1 MSEQRQPR
9 IGVIGTGAIGGFY
22 GLMLARAGFEVHFL
36 LRSEYAAVKRD
47 GLRINSVVH
56 GELALPV
63 VNAWQDVADMP
74 ACDWLLVGAKTT
86 SNADLAEII
95 NQAAAADAKVVLL
108 QNGLAV
114 EDELRPLLA
123 EHVHL
128 LGGLCFICVH
138 RSAPGVIE
146 HEAHGGVNIGYHSGP
161 ASTIEG
167 AQIAEQAAAMFG
179 KAGLDSKAMA
189 QLEQARW
196 QKLVWNI
203 PYNGLSVLLNSNTRQ
218 LMDEPHSRALV
229 ADLMAEVVQAAA
241 ACGYPLPEHLVANM
255 LKATDAMPDYWPSM
269 YHDFS
274 HKRPLEL
281 QAIYVAPLAA
291 AGAAGCEMPKVA
303 MLLQS
308 LEFLSTR

>member
-9 IGVIGTGAIGGFY
+9 IGVIGTGATGGFY
-22 GLMLARAGFEVHFL
+22 GLMLARAGFDVHFL
-36 LRSEYAAVKRD
+36 LRSEYQDVKRN
-47 GLRINSVVH
+47 GLRVNH
-56 GELALPV
+56 AELGELALPV
-63 VNAWQDVADMP
+63 VQAWHDVADMP
-74 ACDWLLVGAKTT
+74 KCDWLLVGAKTT

-114 EDELRPLLA
+114 EDELRPLLT
-123 EHVHL
+123 EQVHL

-161 ASTIEG
+161 ASAIEG

>member
-1 MSEQRQPR
+1 MSEQKHPR

-22 GLMLARAGFEVHFL
+22 GLMLARAGLDVHFL
-36 LRSEYAAVKRD
+36 LRSEYDAVQRN

-56 GELALPV
+56 GELTLPV
-63 VNAWQDVADMP
+63 VQACNDVADMP
-74 ACDWLLVGAKTT
+74 ACDWLFVGAKTT
-86 SNADLAEII
+86 SNADLAGII
-95 NQAAAADAKVVLL
+95 NQAAAPGAKVVLL

-114 EDELRPLLA
+114 EDELRPLLV

-146 HEAHGGVNIGYHSGP
+146 HEAQGGVNIGYHSGP
-161 ASTIEG
+161 ANAEQAAEIT
-167 AQIAEQAAAMFG
+167 EQAAAMFRL
-179 KAGLDSKAMA
+179 AGLDSKAMP

-203 PYNGLSVLLNSNTRQ
+203 PYNGLSVLLNSHTRT
-218 LMDEPHSRALV
+218 LMSEPHSRALI
-229 ADLMAEVVQAAA
+229 ADLMDEVVAAAA
-241 ACGYPLPEHLVANM
+241 ACGYPLPDKLVANM
-255 LKATDAMPDYWPSM
+255 LKVTDAMPDYWPSM

>member
-1 MSEQRQPR
+1 MSEKRQPR

-22 GLMLARAGFEVHFL
+22 GLMLARAGFDVHFL
-36 LRSEYAAVKRD
+36 LRSEYQDVKRN
-47 GLRINSVVH
+47 GLRVNH
-56 GELALPV
+56 AELGELALPV
-63 VNAWQDVADMP
+63 VQAWHDVADMP
-74 ACDWLLVGAKTT
+74 KCDWLLVGAKTT

-114 EDELRPLLA
+114 EDELRPLLT
-123 EHVHL
+123 EQVHL

-203 PYNGLSVLLNSNTRQ
+203 PYNGLSVLLNSSTEQLMGNLHSRELVTE
-218 LMDEPHSRALV
+218 LMDEV
-229 ADLMAEVVQAAA
+229 MAAAA
-241 ACGYPLPEHLVANM
+241 ACGYPLPENIVQMM
-255 LKATDAMPDYWPSM
+255 LKSTDGMPAYLPSM
-269 YHDFS
+269 YHDFKL
-274 HKRPLEL
+274 KRPMEL
-281 QAIYVAPLAA
+281 QAIYQAPLEAA
-291 AGAAGCEMPKVA
+291 QAAGCAMPKTK
-303 MLLQS
+303 MLWQALAY
-308 LEFLSTR
+308 LSA